1 MVITLQL
8 LANTATRANSMASVK
23 ELVHR
28 DQTTKSIPQS
38 TVNTVIAV
46 TVILGVIFIA
56 FALFVIYWM
65 YMRSIDRQERRD
77 RERRDHHAQLE
88 ISRKQKSSPST
99 TLQKDRSKSD
109 ALIEKDRRP
118 RRGSGW
124 SHGKCQSLTTSFS
137 LIKLMDQGGGPKG
150 IRR

>member
-1 MVITLQL
+1 
-8 LANTATRANSMASVK
+8 MASVQG
-23 ELVHR
+23 LVHR
-28 DQTTKSIPQS
+28 DQASNSIPNS

-88 ISRKQKSSPST
+88 MSRKRKPSPSRIS
-99 TLQKDRSKSD
+99 QKDRRSKSGV
-109 ALIEKDRRP
+109 LVEKDRRP

-124 SHGKCQSLTTSFS
+124 FYGKCKSVITLFT
-137 LIKLMDQGGGPKG
+137 LIIIMDQGGLKG
-150 IRR
+150 TRRGTLRTRSPDSPLG

>member
-1 MVITLQL
+1 MVNTLQL
-8 LANTATRANSMASVK
+8 LADTATRGSSMASIK

-28 DQTTKSIPQS
+28 DQTTKSVPQS

-88 ISRKQKSSPST
+88 MSRKQISSPSR

-109 ALIEKDRRP
+109 APIEKDRRP

-124 SHGKCQSLTTSFS
+124 SHGKCKSVTISFWLTN
-137 LIKLMDQGGGPKG
+137 IMD
-150 IRR
+150 